1 VLIWPA
7 LGFVALLATLAASS
21 LSDPRPQALRQLAKT
36 LETIQDQP
44 S

>member
-7 LGFVALLATLAASS
+7 LGFVALLAALASAS

-36 LETIQDQP
+36 LEAIQDQP